1 MDDDKKR
8 KTTKRNFKN
17 NIKTNILKMRSIKKL
32 EKYDV
37 IVIGGGPGGIPAAIA
52 SARSG
57 MKTLLVERNAF
68 LGGVA
73 ATGLPILAFYD
84 RTGRQVVGG
93 IGDELI
99 QKLAKQGGS
108 FSGHI
113 PCPIHNSFTP
123 VNPHMFRNVAMQ
135 TCKDAGVEMLFS
147 TEIKD
152 VNIEDG
158 KVKGV
163 VLFSRSTVMEAEC
176 KVIIDATGEGTAAYL
191 AGAMYDIG
199 NAHDKKIQPVSL
211 IFCLGNVDIEEMLLY
226 IKKHP
231 ETFATPD
238 TYGQGID
245 YTLDYFLNSES
256 FYFTGFGEFIE
267 QAKKNGDFNVPRD
280 RVIFAKQPNKNEI
293 VVNATRV
300 INVDPTDPESLS
312 LAEIEGHRQVQVLF
326 NFFKKYCPGFKDAFL
341 ANTAAGTYARE
352 SRRITGIKTVT
363 KANIDEL
370 LIPEDSIAL
379 AGYNVDIHQSGIG
392 LNLLPSAHAI
402 GIPYGCLVSKNIEGL
417 LTSGRC
423 ISVEPYPFGLTRAMA
438 TCMAIGEA
446 AGTAAA
452 ISVNNNNLSL
462 KKINVQELRGLLVK
476 NGAILSV
483 EENPI
488 AYKQELKKNH

>member
-1 MDDDKKR
+1 
-8 KTTKRNFKN
+8 
-17 NIKTNILKMRSIKKL
+17 
-32 EKYDV
+32 
-37 IVIGGGPGGIPAAIA
+37 
-52 SARSG
+52 
-57 MKTLLVERNAF
+57 
-68 LGGVA
+68 
-73 ATGLPILAFYD
+73 
-84 RTGRQVVGG
+84 
-93 IGDELI
+93 
-99 QKLAKQGGS
+99 
-108 FSGHI
+108 
-113 PCPIHNSFTP
+113 
-123 VNPHMFRNVAMQ
+123 
-135 TCKDAGVEMLFS
+135 
-147 TEIKD
+147 
-152 VNIEDG
+152 
-158 KVKGV
+158 
-163 VLFSRSTVMEAEC
+163 
-176 KVIIDATGEGTAAYL
+176 
-191 AGAMYDIG
+191 
-199 NAHDKKIQPVSL
+199 
-211 IFCLGNVDIEEMLLY
+211 
-226 IKKHP
+226 
-231 ETFATPD
+231 
-238 TYGQGID
+238 
-245 YTLDYFLNSES
+245 
-256 FYFTGFGEFIE
+256 GFGEFIE

-452 ISVNNNNLSL
+452 LALNNGSSL
-462 KKINVQELRGLLVK
+462 KKVNVQELRRVLEK
-476 NGAILSV
+476 NGAIVSV
-483 EENPI
+483 DERLKTN
-488 AYKQELKKNH
+488 KSELLKH